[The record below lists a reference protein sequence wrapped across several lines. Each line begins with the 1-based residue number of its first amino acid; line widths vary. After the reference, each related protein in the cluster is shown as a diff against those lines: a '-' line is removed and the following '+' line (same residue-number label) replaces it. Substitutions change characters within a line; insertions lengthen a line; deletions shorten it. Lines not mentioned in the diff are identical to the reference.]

1 VPEVGIRELKANAS
15 KILDEVR
22 KRGARYVVTR
32 RGRPVGILLPIAEA
46 QGGAPGLVAG
56 EEAWRALE
64 DLGKEISRD
73 WPEGMTTGEILSAIR
88 R

>member
-1 VPEVGIRELKANAS
+1 MPEVGIRELKANAS

-22 KRGARYVVTR
+22 ERGARYVVTR

-56 EEAWRALE
+56 EEAWQALE
-64 DLGKEISRD
+64 ELGAQIARD
-73 WPEGMTTGEILSAIR
+73 WPEGVSTGEILSEIR